1 MPHVS
6 SWVASL
12 ALAGGLTLPV
22 AAVGAPIVMNSPTT
36 SWTTVLYSSGGPDW
50 SNDQDTGQGEAD
62 IVGNLAHPA
71 FYTAFDDAGAGSL
84 TDGMLGFRIRLGE
97 DQNPPGFNK
106 NAVVGI
112 DANLDGALDVYV
124 MVRNTGGGSTN
135 RIAIFNA
142 GATANTSPATVSISS
157 TGPTYVETTL
167 NYDWS
172 AVTATIDPSAT
183 ITDLDNDGGVDRFLS
198 FAVPLQ
204 DLVNQLALLGITGV
218 NQDTPFQYVIG
229 TSTNASQLNQDI
241 SGPNGGTTSTSTWAA
256 LGANTLPY
264 SAAGMQVPEP
274 GTAFLMGLGLVGLGL
289 ARRTTRR

>member
-12 ALAGGLTLPV
+12 ALAAGLTLPV

-218 NQDTPFQYVIG
+218 NQD
-229 TSTNASQLNQDI
+229 I
-241 SGPNGGTTSTSTWAA
+241 SGPNGLTNSTSTWAA
-256 LGANTLPY
+256 LGATSLAY
-264 SAAGMQVPEP
+264 SAAGTPIPEP
-274 GTAFLMGLGLVGLGL
+274 GTAFLMGFGLLGLGF

>member
-1 MPHVS
+1 MPHVHS
-6 SWVASL
+6 RVASL
-12 ALAGGLTLPV
+12 ALAAGLGLP
-22 AAVGAPIVMNSPTT
+22 AAALGAPIVMNSPTT
-36 SWTTVLYSSGGPDW
+36 SWTTVLYSAGGPDW
-50 SNDQDTGQGEAD
+50 SNDQGTGQDEAD

-71 FYTAFDDAGAGSL
+71 FYTAFDDAGASSL

-97 DQNPPGFNK
+97 DQNPAGFGK
-106 NAVVGI
+106 IAAVGI

-124 MVRNTGGGSTN
+124 MVRNSGGPN

-142 GATANTSPATVSISS
+142 GPTANTSPATTSISS
-157 TGPTYVETTL
+157 TGPTYIQTAL

-183 ITDLDNDGGVDRFLS
+183 IYDVDGDTNVDHFLS

-229 TSTNASQLNQDI
+229 TSTNAGTLNQDI
-241 SGPNGGTTSTSTWAA
+241 SGPNDGTTSTSTWAI
-256 LGANTLPY
+256 LGATTLGY

-274 GTAFLMGLGLVGLGL
+274 GTAFLMGLGLLGIGI
-289 ARRTTRR
+289 RSRFTRR